1 MELYAEQP
9 IELQYL
15 GLIPQIYFVQ
25 EKKLKLEN
33 ELDQR
38 IYDICVKTL
47 KLSMMEHY
55 VDTPWREQ
63 CLYAFDSRNQM
74 LCGYYAFENG
84 NAEYA
89 RANKLTLVEFLP
101 DYKRYGRA
109 APLVRNREI
118 VDYADR
124 IIIFWNGSSRGTLS
138 VIEYA
143 KAKEKPYEV
152 IICE

>member
-1 MELYAEQP
+1 MRLAIVGSRSISKIR
-9 IELQYL
+9 IENYIKESDCEIVS
-15 GLIPQIYFVQ
+15 GGA
-25 EKKLKLEN
+25 
-33 ELDQR
+33 R
-38 IYDICVKTL
+38 G
-47 KLSMMEHY
+47 
-55 VDTPWREQ
+55 VD
-63 CLYAFDSRNQM
+63 
-74 LCGYYAFENG
+74 LCA
-84 NAEYA
+84 AEYA